1 MPMGTGTYG
10 SKKGRPMKKKPT
22 AMKKKY
28 KGFSK
33 LPEGVQ
39 KKINKKLSKKVLW
52 QSHPHGNVKKVRIL
66 KVD

>member
-1 MPMGTGTYG
+1 MPMGPGTYG
-10 SKKGRPMKKKPT
+10 SKKGRPMKKQPP

-39 KKINKKLSKKVLW
+39 RKINKKLARKV
-52 QSHPHGNVKKVRIL
+52 
-66 KVD
+66 

>member
-1 MPMGTGTYG
+1 LQKKQLNTGGIANANGTGTYG

-39 KKINKKLSKKVLW
+39 RKINKKLAKKV
-52 QSHPHGNVKKVRIL
+52 
-66 KVD
+66 

>member
-1 MPMGTGTYG
+1 M
-10 SKKGRPMKKKPT
+10 KKTKMKKKPT

-39 KKINKKLSKKVLW
+39 KKINKKLAKKV
-52 QSHPHGNVKKVRIL
+52 
-66 KVD
+66 

>member
-39 KKINKKLSKKVLW
+39 RKINKKLAKKV
-52 QSHPHGNVKKVRIL
+52 
-66 KVD
+66 